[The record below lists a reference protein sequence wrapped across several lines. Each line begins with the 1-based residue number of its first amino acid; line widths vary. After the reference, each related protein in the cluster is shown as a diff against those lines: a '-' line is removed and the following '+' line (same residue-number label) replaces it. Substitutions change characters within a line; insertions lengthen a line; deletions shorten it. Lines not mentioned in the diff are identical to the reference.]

1 MGFIGGAS
9 PDNEAIRQ
17 TRDHSKRQV
26 ELIEDLGKSSKN
38 LEKLTKVLTVF
49 TAALIVFGSLGA
61 MTELSQYP
69 AFISWFL
76 FIVIVV
82 SIVVVYVVFPGSIRR
97 FITACYIL
105 LRYRKVRAMHA
116 TATATGEVGISVTA
130 TVVAHNPNPFTVED
144 YKAAISLFIIS
155 VTFLWLSY
163 QLQAVSPSSIGN
175 VMGDLVISMWIL
187 LLGSILI
194 LIIMAYRTIKPL
206 HN

>member
-1 MGFIGGAS
+1 MGFIPAA

-26 ELIEDLGKSSKN
+26 ELVEDLSKSSKN
-38 LEKLTKVLTVF
+38 LEKLTKVLIVF

-76 FIVIVV
+76 LIIIIVAV
-82 SIVVVYVVFPGSIRR
+82 VVVYAVFPGSIWRL
-97 FITACYIL
+97 ITAGYLL

-116 TATATGEVGISVTA
+116 TNTTTGEVSISVTA
-130 TVVAHNPNPFTVED
+130 TVAAHNLNPFTAED

-155 VTFLWLSY
+155 ITFLWLSY
-163 QLQAVSPSSIGN
+163 QLQTIFPSTAGN
-175 VMGDLVISMWIL
+175 VIGDLVISMWIL
-187 LLGSILI
+187 LGGSIII
-194 LIIMAYRTIKPL
+194 LIVMVYRTL
-206 HN
+206 RG